1 VSVIGS
7 TATERVVASSD
18 FRVVDVDGIPTR
30 YHVDGAGQPLVLL
43 HGGYFGFPDSLDT
56 WSRNFASLAERFRV
70 YALDRVGQGF
80 TGNPRADG
88 DYTEDFVLRH
98 AARWLEDLGISD
110 AHLVGHS
117 RGGLLA
123 ARLALARPGFA
134 RSLVFIS
141 SASLAPD
148 PEEPALQMSAF
159 YAKLGIDDHLGPWT
173 REQMRAEPEA
183 NSFSH
188 AHITDGYLDRYLEI
202 SRRPEFEEVRRK
214 MREGLAAEVY
224 LPSLRRV
231 RADTLRAIDERGL
244 PCRCLCAW
252 GVNDPS
258 APLKEAGM
266 PLFERICRKTRSAEF
281 RIFNQAG
288 HYVYREH
295 PREFNELLSTFCSSD
310 ARQRSP
316 GLGRRQADGF

>member
-1 VSVIGS
+1 MIRS
-7 TATERVVASSD
+7 TATARVVTPSD

-56 WSRNFASLAERFRV
+56 WSANFAGLAERFRV

-98 AARWLEDLGISD
+98 TARWLEVLGISD

-123 ARLALARPGFA
+123 ARLALACQGFA
-134 RSLVFIS
+134 RSLVLIS

-148 PEEPALQMSAF
+148 PEEPALQMSGF
-159 YAKLGIDDHLGPWT
+159 YAKLGIDDRLGPWT

-183 NSFSH
+183 NSYSYT
-188 AHITDGYLDRYLEI
+188 HITDGYLDRYLEI

-214 MREGLAAEVY
+214 MREGLASEVY
-224 LPSLRRV
+224 LPSLRRA
-231 RADTLRAIDERGL
+231 RAETLRAIEERGL

-252 GVNDPS
+252 GMNDPS
-258 APLKEAGM
+258 ARLKEAGL
-266 PLFERICRKTRSAEF
+266 PLYERICRKTPSAELHL
-281 RIFNQAG
+281 FNRAG

-295 PREFNELLSTFCSSD
+295 PRDFNELLSTFCSAD
-310 ARQRSP
+310 AR
-316 GLGRRQADGF
+316 